1 MRIGINLWDWR
12 FFVVNYSWHF
22 NISYLLQRSRFQ
34 HTILTGSIIKRNLML
49 PSNTRSFE
57 MLNLTLKET
66 TCKYLLHPPITVTY
80 LTALIF
86 SPKLSNSLRH
96 SIWHPVFSYQTK
108 YVSMPQFLSSSTNS
122 IHFPANHANSLRD
135 PRSIPYVIVV

>member
-22 NISYLLQRSRFQ
+22 NISYLLQWSRFQ
-34 HTILTGSIIKRNLML
+34 HIISTGSIIKRNLML

-57 MLNLTLKET
+57 MLDLTLKET
-66 TCKYLLHPPITVTY
+66 TRQYLLRPLIILTHLTV
-80 LTALIF
+80 LII
-86 SPKLSNSLRH
+86 SPKPSNCLRY

-108 YVSMPQFLSSSTNS
+108 NVNTPQFLCSSKNS
-122 IHFPANHANSLRD
+122 IHLPANRANSLRD
-135 PRSIPYVIVV
+135 PRSIPYVMVV